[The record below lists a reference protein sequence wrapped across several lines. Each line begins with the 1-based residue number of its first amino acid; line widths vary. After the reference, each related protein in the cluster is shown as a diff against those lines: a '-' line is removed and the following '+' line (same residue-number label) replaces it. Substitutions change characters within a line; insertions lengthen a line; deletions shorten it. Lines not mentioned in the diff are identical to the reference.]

1 MGKYEEIYSYLPF
14 FETAKEKDI
23 CTWDGHTKKERCSE
37 NHVAYT
43 VAYPVYK
50 AKFLSFIEDVK
61 QSDLIDTNYSLSL
74 SKLGE
79 LDTDYIV
86 NNIRKARLNDIRVIF
101 THLVRGERFCDGL
114 WVKAF
119 NKNLFPLLLKR
130 LHELDIN

>member
-1 MGKYEEIYSYLPF
+1 MGKYEELYSYLPF
-14 FETAKEKDI
+14 FEAAEEKDI
-23 CTWDGHTKKERCSE
+23 CTWDGHTKKESCAE

-50 AKFLSFIEDVK
+50 PKFLSFIEDVK
-61 QSDLIDTNYSLSL
+61 LCGLIDTNYSLSL

-86 NNIRKARLNDIRVIF
+86 NNIRKAKLHDIRVIF
-101 THLVRGERFCDGL
+101 THLIRGERFCDGL

-119 NKNLFPLLLKR
+119 NHNLFPILLRRLK
-130 LHELDIN
+130 ELDSD